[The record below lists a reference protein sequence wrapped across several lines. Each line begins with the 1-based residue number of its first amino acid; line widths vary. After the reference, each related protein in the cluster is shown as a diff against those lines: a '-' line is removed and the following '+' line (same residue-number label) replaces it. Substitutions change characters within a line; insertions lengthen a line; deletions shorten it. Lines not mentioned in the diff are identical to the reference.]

1 MKKISCWGYQGKRK
15 KLVSSFNF
23 TFRLSMMSFHQA
35 IPSLVNVNRNVV
47 SCVRMTKDGTSAYKL
62 CSVRLYFQLFVGG
75 HIFIYI
81 VCVSFPYSDA
91 QHILCCVFLR
101 LVQYLWIVHF

>member
-1 MKKISCWGYQGKRK
+1 
-15 KLVSSFNF
+15 
-23 TFRLSMMSFHQA
+23 MMSFHQA

-47 SCVRMTKDGTSAYKL
+47 SYVRMTKDGTSAYKL

-81 VCVSFPYSDA
+81 LCVSFAHSDA
-91 QHILCCVFLR
+91 QHILCCVFVLFFFV
-101 LVQYLWIVHF
+101 LSSISGSSIFDFPFGIL